1 MPVIVNGDL
10 NYEVASRRTISVR
23 LADEGNLIKRENRLI
38 EIRNLNDPPRDIIL
52 SSRYVN
58 ENRNNAIVG
67 TFRTI
72 DEDTRDTFTY
82 KLLNSAGGKFVLGG
96 ATLITAVNA
105 NLNYEIQRSYFITV
119 QSTDSGKLS
128 YSKNFWLYVN
138 DVNESPGFV
147 TITANRVAENS
158 AQGTT
163 VGLLYAS
170 DPDNQKQTRQRV
182 TYALIDSAGGR
193 FRMVGNTVQVAVS
206 NARCLAIGGSACLL
220 NYEAVTSHRIV
231 VRATDNGSPP
241 LWRNTAITIYL
252 RNVNDRPRDLSINKF
267 QVKEKAAIGTA
278 IGTLTA
284 RDEDTGQRLS
294 YRLTDSDG
302 GRFSLKGAQLLKAKS
317 TDYETKTAHSVVVSV
332 TDNGSPPL
340 SVRLPKLGRPN
351 FETFHDFRSL
361 GKLQLRCWMRKSRRF
376 LFVSATPGVSLVFQ
390 TILHASGRIVR
401 LILSSEE

>member
-10 NYEVASRRTISVR
+10 NYEVAPRRTISVR
-23 LADEGNLIKRENRLI
+23 LADGGNLIKREDRLI
-38 EIRNLNDPPRDIIL
+38 EIRNVNDPPRDIIL
-52 SSRYVN
+52 SSQYVN
-58 ENRNNAIVG
+58 ENQNNAIVG

-96 ATLITAVNA
+96 TTLKTAANA
-105 NLNYEIQRSYFITV
+105 NLNYEIRRSYFITV

-163 VGLLYAS
+163 VGLLSAS
-170 DPDNQKQTRQRV
+170 DPDNQNQTRDTSIPDQTRQRV
-182 TYALIDSAGGR
+182 TYALINSAGGR
-193 FRMVGNTVQVAVS
+193 FRIVGNTLQVAVS
-206 NARCLAIGGSACLL
+206 NTRCLAIGGSACLL
-220 NYEAVTSHRIV
+220 NYEAATSHRIV

-241 LWRNTAITIYL
+241 ERRDTAITIYL
-252 RNVNDRPRDLSINKF
+252 RNVNDRPRDLSISKF

-284 RDEDTGQRLS
+284 TDEDVGQVHS
-294 YRLTDSDG
+294 YRLTESDG

-317 TDYETKTAHSVVVSV
+317 TDYETKTAHFVNVSV

-340 SVRLPKLGRPN
+340 SVRLSKI
-351 FETFHDFRSL
+351 E
-361 GKLQLRCWMRKSRRF
+361 
-376 LFVSATPGVSLVFQ
+376 
-390 TILHASGRIVR
+390 I
-401 LILSSEE
+401 LILGFSMIAVLSENYNRGVR

>member
-96 ATLITAVNA
+96 ATLKTAVNA

-170 DPDNQKQTRQRV
+170 DPDNEKQTRQRV

-284 RDEDTGQRLS
+284 MDEDTGQRLS
-294 YRLTDSDG
+294 Y
-302 GRFSLKGAQLLKAKS
+302 
-317 TDYETKTAHSVVVSV
+317 
-332 TDNGSPPL
+332 
-340 SVRLPKLGRPN
+340 
-351 FETFHDFRSL
+351 
-361 GKLQLRCWMRKSRRF
+361 
-376 LFVSATPGVSLVFQ
+376 
-390 TILHASGRIVR
+390 
-401 LILSSEE
+401 